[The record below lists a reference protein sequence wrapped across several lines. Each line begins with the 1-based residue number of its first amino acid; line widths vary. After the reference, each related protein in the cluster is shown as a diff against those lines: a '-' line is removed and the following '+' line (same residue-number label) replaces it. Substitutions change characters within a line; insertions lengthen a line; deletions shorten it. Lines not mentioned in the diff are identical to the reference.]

1 MRRLLSLAALLLSI
15 DPTEA
20 EVVDDLAQ
28 CSDFFLFGTPPEIQG
43 ILEDGKI
50 LEQNRYKPICQTLD
64 YMRTFVTLYD
74 TANKIPVFSAYR
86 YHRTD
91 PNICRPKLKNNPRNK
106 KQRKYQWKIEPQ
118 LENIQDNV
126 NMKPSHDTMRHQA
139 GNSNYS
145 GCGNLGY
152 SRGHLLP
159 CSYGNTEHEKNSTFT
174 LTNIV
179 PQREKFNQ
187 GSWRNM
193 EECVKC
199 LLDEY
204 CIDNNG
210 KTEGYLVIGAQPGET
225 RLNDAVNIP
234 SILWSAFCCYSHSR
248 DKWLASAYWG
258 ENRDDDDRSLQMK
271 TLAQLHDELRTPVE
285 AFPQVQCPRNT
296 TETFQNL
303 PSLHCKHLQP
313 L

>member
-20 EVVDDLAQ
+20 EVVDDLAK

-50 LEQNRYKPICQTLD
+50 LAQNRYKPICQTLD
-64 YMRTFVTLYD
+64 DMRTFVTLYD

-106 KQRKYQWKIEPQ
+106 KQRNKKQRNKRKRNKRKRNKRKRNYQWKIEPQ
-118 LENIQDNV
+118 LEDIKNNI
-126 NMKPSHDTMRHQA
+126 NMKPSHHTMRHQA

-159 CSYGNTEHEKNSTFT
+159 SSYGKTKHEKMSTFT

-187 GSWRNM
+187 GSWQKM

-210 KTEGYLVIGAQPGET
+210 QTEVLLVLSQIPFSQIPPSFVLVLHRWRKPAFIHCCTSCVDLNENNQLCH
-225 RLNDAVNIP
+225 RLSRCVTVRLFRKHFGFLRAV
-234 SILWSAFCCYSHSR
+234 
-248 DKWLASAYWG
+248 
-258 ENRDDDDRSLQMK
+258 
-271 TLAQLHDELRTPVE
+271 T
-285 AFPQVQCPRNT
+285 
-296 TETFQNL
+296 
-303 PSLHCKHLQP
+303 
-313 L
+313 